1 MLAKPGSAKMSNR
14 VKARV
19 YLLDSDEGGLDEPL
33 CPDNDFMLFSRTFNV
48 LANVNQISWAGR
60 RDQEGDDGG
69 GGGGGGNPLLGAG
82 AIIDRQ
88 LVLPGEEAAME
99 LMLMRRYVFPIGSR
113 FTLRSRMLTVGYG
126 VGTSKMALRE
136 WWLGMFMRLWVYE
149 VGMVDWEVGMG
160 LNLSLVG

>member
-1 MLAKPGSAKMSNR
+1 MVLAKPGSAKMSNR

-69 GGGGGGNPLLGAG
+69 GGGGGGNHLLGAG

-126 VGTSKMALRE
+126 VGTSKT
-136 WWLGMFMRLWVYE
+136 GMVARDVYE
-149 VGMVDWEVGMG
+149 TMG
-160 LNLSLVG
+160 V

>member
-1 MLAKPGSAKMSNR
+1 MSNR

-48 LANVNQISWAGR
+48 LANVNQISLAGR
-60 RDQEGDDGG
+60 SDEDGGGCDNDVGG
-69 GGGGGGNPLLGAG
+69 GGGGDSGGASGGSHRLDAG

-126 VGTSKMALRE
+126 VGTSKMVLWE
-136 WWLGMFMRLWVYE
+136 WDRLFW
-149 VGMVDWEVGMG
+149 
-160 LNLSLVG
+160 